1 MSFEVKKNEKAE
13 DYYIV
18 KEELGKGKFGIV
30 YRCEEKSTGKTWA
43 AKYVKTIR
51 AKDKEAVQREIDLM
65 SELEHPSLMAL
76 IEAYQSS
83 RQTVM
88 ILECITGGELF
99 ERIVDDTFDLT
110 ESEVISYMRQICA
123 GVQHMH
129 HHNIMHLDLKPE
141 NIMCVNRTGFQ
152 LKIIDFGLAR
162 KYEPDNDVK
171 VLCGTP
177 EFVAPEVIS
186 YDAITPLTDMWS
198 VGVICYVLLSGLS
211 PFLGDSD
218 SETLNNVTMGEW
230 DFEDEAFDGI
240 SNCAKD
246 FISDLLVKD
255 QRDRTSVDDSFKHP
269 WLSELSTRTKA
280 CETKLS
286 TKRLKKFLARRRWQR
301 TANAVRAIGRMSALR
316 LVSQRKASQSN
327 GSTPSEKNPTSP
339 SPSSSSI
346 SSPVKHPTEGQGSE
360 RTPNAT
366 PNAESKIKEKAQID
380 KGIDQQGSATN
391 TVPCVEQE
399 KPVNTHSDRDSYE
412 KPSETN
418 GRALS
423 FTLDSDVENDSGL
436 DLSLDQ
442 NALGK
447 QSDRSSQNSVNEG
460 RDELPVDS
468 GIKTNGIQDITR
480 DQSLKVDKDAQLRN
494 SVIDTNSVT
503 SSSADKSDISV
514 CSDASE
520 DTSDPGVNMDRYLYD
535 PNKGVKN
542 QAAKWEGRHDSP
554 DRKSTKQTTGGQ
566 SPPQQAPVFRQK
578 FRHCEVIVGSVA
590 CFECRVDGH
599 PSPDIIWY
607 RNGKRVQESERS
619 RIMKGGEDVH
629 SLVIKEVTKDDQG
642 TYMCEARSPAGKA
655 RCSARLVVQQH
666 PVVSNNHEDKS
677 SPPETT
683 ESPSRQNSTGRKFWQ
698 FSSSK
703 NKDQRGD
710 KLATSSK
717 SSTPAAAASKQSF
730 FSLDRKGS
738 SRTESERSEPRREQR
753 ATRTSTAS
761 SPRSQSG
768 SSKSAVDKL
777 KERAEAF
784 TKQYER
790 KKEERQSLSDR
801 EPRRSTNISNYLQR
815 YTRSASAERSSSFS
829 IGSTSSPSR
838 RGSSASTSDEPDLAP
853 YSRPRLA
860 TYATMIRS
868 TQSIGALS
876 AKFEAG
882 KANGTDTRK
891 GNSSTLPRK
900 DLKYNANLDAKKALF
915 SSTSNGTTN
924 SSPVKSKTRE
934 PVSVLSRAAVTSP
947 PSTSSLRSKF
957 ESKSNGDKDA
967 PFTRTT
973 PVRQSTGRLSYLDKM
988 ETKERD
994 SSPSSSSSSSFSRSS
1009 AARHSTIGVM
1019 KSPSTGNKQDT
1030 RNGVNTK
1037 RQEPARPV
1045 STFISPSKSSSVSS
1059 PISST
1064 NQKTFVSRYETVI
1077 NSDSESS
1084 ICSTTSSSTSEKK
1097 SRSTPSSSISS
1108 RYEMRSPVVEKP
1120 PSFVK
1125 KPQKLSASEGESAT
1139 LSCMVEGEPK
1149 PEVTWSFRGKPL
1161 VDEGRV
1167 EIYQEKGTYYL
1178 EIFDLV
1184 GRDAGLY
1191 TCRIVNSAGRSSA
1204 LVELVVNAKPKRPP
1218 FFLQKLSDCEVHEA
1232 GANGRL
1238 QCKLEGAPVPETSW
1252 LKEGKPLEES
1262 DRVHFIQSANG
1273 IHAIIID
1280 DVTED
1285 DDSIYTCIAKN
1296 KHGQVSSSAELIVE
1310 IDLPSKS
1317 EVDSI
1322 INTSLHIEEDDIQPS
1337 SVTETPP
1344 VAASSPAV
1352 PDPTV
1357 SAPQFLARPSS
1368 VTADQAKSA
1377 RFSCSVSGFPLPV
1390 VTWAKD
1396 EKILRDE
1403 GRFEIYDE
1411 GQEFIMEVFELE
1423 PEDEGLYTV
1432 TAENPAGKAATGAQL
1447 TINRTRLVEQP
1458 PPPAP
1463 YTNSLSYSD
1472 VRHDEA
1478 ASLEDVPSLKSEQLI
1493 PEPITANLTA
1503 FQPPSRIPP
1512 EFLALPTQRTITE
1525 PNSAKFNC
1533 RVVGDPKPTVT
1544 WSRNGVVL
1552 SDSGRYEL
1560 YEEKDEFVLEIFDT
1574 TTDDSGVYVCTATN
1588 LAGQKAAETMLTVE
1602 SSAPKGTIPEFIEKM
1617 SGTAVRDA
1625 DKAKFTCK
1633 LRGIP
1638 SPSVHWYY
1646 RNQEIVG
1653 SDEVYE
1659 LYHEGEIA
1667 SLCLPEVL
1675 PEDEGEY
1682 SCTIKNDMG
1691 ETSCS
1696 AFLKVQVASP
1706 KSTMPEFLQKLKDI
1720 QAIDGSPLSLPVR
1733 IKGSPAP
1740 DVQWFF
1746 NKEQIKED
1754 NDFKFVV
1761 DGDRLS
1767 LVIAEVYPDDAGIYT
1782 CKIFN
1787 SAGSAEC
1794 ACKVFVQASDIE
1806 GYPPKFVQK
1815 PRSIHID
1822 EGSSVTLSCKIDGE
1836 PLPTVTWIK
1845 DGRPIEAG
1853 RRFKME
1859 SSGISGTTRSLNIPT
1874 VLATDAGSYTCVLHN
1889 QSGGDQCSV
1898 NVVVKPLEEE
1908 QTDFRSLL
1916 KSRPRLQNISNSP
1929 NNVSSDKSDAEQVD
1943 FRHVLTRH
1951 VNTRKRPS
1959 FIKPLTDIEV
1969 VEGESVTFE
1978 CHVDGIPEPI
1988 IIWTANKKEIK
1999 ESKYFQMS
2007 YKDTVAKL
2015 LIAEA
2020 FAEDEG
2026 DYACTA
2032 TNGVGSVTCA
2042 AELTVQ
2048 DEENVNGLRLSIDEP
2063 AITIP
2068 HPDDPPRSV
2077 IESDCTHDKVASTF
2091 NVRLAKAVNG
2101 TPPSPPAPIQHNT
2114 NTNNNKEVIS
2124 PPSEVQEISLS
2135 SFTKTSSSI
2144 EESTYSASTPDTTE
2158 SAMDNPTAAT
2168 TATVNG
2174 DSTAAPATDPP
2185 CFLEPLKDTA
2195 VLEESSAM
2203 LKCKVVGEPEPDIFW
2218 YKDGVEL
2225 KDDRKYKM
2233 DFPDDD
2239 VAMLIVREAGL
2250 EDAGEYTCKAVN
2262 SCGTKESTAEIIVEA
2277 PARIKDAP
2285 KTLQVMAG
2293 HDLSVT
2299 CNFVAIPEP
2308 DVVVWRKNR
2317 KTVQESDRVKIE
2329 ETDTSTTLTVTKAT
2343 HDDSG
2348 RYTLQVENDLGSD
2361 DTAIYVSVLDKPD
2374 PPVGT
2379 PIASNISRQS
2389 LTLSWTGSSYD
2400 GGSRITG
2407 YVVEMRTVDDEAWT
2421 KADVVSHTSHTID
2434 NLKPETK
2441 YLFRVSSENEHG
2453 ISKPGQESD
2462 PILTVVEEKKKV
2474 DMRKP
2479 VTENDAEEVEF
2490 RHVTIKPDKDFSD
2503 KYQIKEVLGKGRF
2516 GTVHKCIEKVTGKA
2530 YAAKMIKTI
2539 KSTDKESVK
2548 NEIEIMNKLHHA
2560 KLLQCLDAFESPKQM
2575 IMVLEIVNGGEL
2587 FERVIDDD
2595 FGLTES
2601 DVIEFMR
2608 QICAGVHHMHSTNIL
2623 HLDLKPE
2630 NILCID
2636 KTGSRIKLIDFGLAR
2651 DFNPAQSTKVMFG
2664 TPEFVAPEVINYDV
2678 IGFTTDMWSVGVIC
2692 YILLSGLSPFMGD
2705 NDAETLNN
2713 VTLAEWDFE
2722 DEAFDAISEDAK
2734 TFIEGLLIQKKEERM
2749 TAAECLQHHW
2759 LVTDS
2764 KELKCNKISTAKL
2777 KNFVARRR
2785 WQSDSS
2791 ESNQESTNE
2800 DSADEIKTATAVR
2813 AIGRM
2818 ASLSLFG
2825 SSKKSGENSGSLMR
2839 SQSSPSSSKD
2849 KPPST
2854 PTTPPII
2861 TEADDKATKD
2871 DAERSAMST
2880 CDDEAKQEVAET
2892 IVSKEQEK
2900 EHATMNNRDHKITER
2915 DTKVNERQNGDDE
2928 SDDDSEDDVEDDV
2941 DGPGKKDLNQ
2951 NIPGAPHFLKEIIDQ
2966 EVFEGDSA
2974 RFDCKV
2980 AGDPEP
2986 EIKWLQDGVEI
2997 EESSRFI
3004 FDCDDDGS
3012 FSLIIRRI
3020 QEDDEGEYCIKA
3032 TNSKGE
3038 ASCIGDLL
3046 VEVF

>member
-1 MSFEVKKNEKAE
+1 MRLFRSQK
-13 DYYIV
+13 
-18 KEELGKGKFGIV
+18 V
-30 YRCEEKSTGKTWA
+30 YLK
-43 AKYVKTIR
+43 
-51 AKDKEAVQREIDLM
+51 
-65 SELEHPSLMAL
+65 LE
-76 IEAYQSS
+76 
-83 RQTVM
+83 T
-88 ILECITGGELF
+88 
-99 ERIVDDTFDLT
+99 
-110 ESEVISYMRQICA
+110 
-123 GVQHMH
+123 
-129 HHNIMHLDLKPE
+129 
-141 NIMCVNRTGFQ
+141 
-152 LKIIDFGLAR
+152 
-162 KYEPDNDVK
+162 
-171 VLCGTP
+171 
-177 EFVAPEVIS
+177 
-186 YDAITPLTDMWS
+186 
-198 VGVICYVLLSGLS
+198 
-211 PFLGDSD
+211 
-218 SETLNNVTMGEW
+218 
-230 DFEDEAFDGI
+230 
-240 SNCAKD
+240 
-246 FISDLLVKD
+246 
-255 QRDRTSVDDSFKHP
+255 
-269 WLSELSTRTKA
+269 
-280 CETKLS
+280 
-286 TKRLKKFLARRRWQR
+286 R
-301 TANAVRAIGRMSALR
+301 TANAVRAIGRMNALR
-316 LVSQRKASQSN
+316 LVSQRRASKSN
-327 GSTPSEKNPTSP
+327 GSPSSEKTPTSP
-339 SPSSSSI
+339 PPSSSSI
-346 SSPVKHPTEGQGSE
+346 SSPVEQPTDGQGSE
-360 RTPNAT
+360 RTPNA
-366 PNAESKIKEKAQID
+366 ELKRKEKAEID
-380 KGIDQQGSATN
+380 KSIDQESSATN
-391 TVPCVEQE
+391 TSTVPSIEVET
-399 KPVNTHSDRDSYE
+399 PVNTQSNRDSYV
-412 KPSETN
+412 KPETN

-447 QSDRSSQNSVNEG
+447 RSARSSQNSFSEG
-460 RDELPVDS
+460 RDELPGDLS
-468 GIKTNGIQDITR
+468 LKTDGVNDNTR
-480 DQSLKVDKDAQLRN
+480 DQSVSLDKDGQQRN

-503 SSSADKSDISV
+503 SSSADKSDISLL
-514 CSDASE
+514 SDASE

-542 QAAKWEGRHDSP
+542 QAARWEVRTNSP
-554 DRKSTKQTTGGQ
+554 DRKSTKNKTGGGGGGGGQ

-578 FRHCEVIVGSVA
+578 FRHCEVIAGSVA
-590 CFECRVDGH
+590 CFECCVDGN

-607 RNGKRVQESERS
+607 KNGKRVQENERY
-619 RIMKGGEDVH
+619 RIMKGGEDIH
-629 SLVIKEVTKDDQG
+629 SLVVKDVTKDDQG

-666 PVVSNNHEDKS
+666 PVSNNHEDKS
-677 SPPETT
+677 STSESK
-683 ESPSRQNSTGRKFWQ
+683 ESPPARQNSTGRKFWQ
-698 FSSSK
+698 FNSSK
-703 NKDQRGD
+703 NKDPRGD
-710 KLATSSK
+710 KLATPSK
-717 SSTPAAAASKQSF
+717 SSAPTASKQSF
-730 FSLDRKGS
+730 FSLSLDRRGS
-738 SRTESERSEPRREQR
+738 SRTEAEPRQQR
-753 ATRTSTAS
+753 DTRSSTV
-761 SPRSQSG
+761 SPPRT
-768 SSKSAVDKL
+768 SKSAVDKL
-777 KERAEAF
+777 KERADAF

-790 KKEERQSLSDR
+790 KKEERQSLADR
-801 EPRRSTNISNYLQR
+801 APRRQSANISAYLQR
-815 YTRSASAERSSSFS
+815 YTRSASADRSSSFS
-829 IGSTSSPSR
+829 IGSTSTSR
-838 RGSSASTSDEPDLAP
+838 RGSSASSTDEPDLAP

-868 TQSIGALS
+868 TQSIGALT
-876 AKFEAG
+876 AKFEKS
-882 KANGTDTRK
+882 KANGTDAPSK
-891 GNSSTLPRK
+891 GTSSTLPRK

-915 SSTSNGTTN
+915 SSSSNGTTN
-924 SSPVKSKTRE
+924 SSPIKSKTKD
-934 PVSVLSRAAVTSP
+934 PVSIVPRTAITAP

-957 ESKSNGDKDA
+957 ETKSNGDKDGS
-967 PFTRTT
+967 FTRSI
-973 PVRQSTGRLSYLDKM
+973 PGRQSTGRHSYLDKID
-988 ETKERD
+988 TKDRD
-994 SSPSSSSSSSFSRSS
+994 ISPSSSSSSSLSFNRST

-1019 KSPSTGNKQDT
+1019 KSSSTDNKHDF
-1030 RNGVNTK
+1030 RNSVNAT

-1045 STFISPSKSSSVSS
+1045 STFTSPTKTSSVSS
-1059 PISST
+1059 PVSST
-1064 NQKTFVSRYETVI
+1064 NQKTYVSRYETVI

-1120 PSFVK
+1120 PSFIK

-1161 VDEGRV
+1161 SDEGRV
-1167 EIYQEKGTYYL
+1167 EIYEEKGTCYL

-1184 GRDAGLY
+1184 TRDAGLY

-1238 QCKLEGAPVPETSW
+1238 QCKLDGAPAPETSW
-1252 LKEGKPLEES
+1252 LKEGKALQES
-1262 DRVHFIQSANG
+1262 DRVHFTQSANG
-1273 IHAIIID
+1273 IHALIID

-1285 DDSIYTCIAKN
+1285 DDAIYTCIAKN

-1317 EVDSI
+1317 EVDGLI
-1322 INTSLHIEEDDIQPS
+1322 DGSLHIDVDDIQPS

-1344 VAASSPAV
+1344 IAVSSPAATK
-1352 PDPTV
+1352 PTV
-1357 SAPQFLARPSS
+1357 SAPQFLDRPSS
-1368 VTADQAKSA
+1368 VTADQGKSA

-1396 EKILRDE
+1396 EKILEDE

-1411 GQEFIMEVFELE
+1411 GREFIMEIFDLQ
-1423 PEDEGLYTV
+1423 PTDEGLYTV
-1432 TAENPAGKAATGAQL
+1432 TAENSAGKAATGAEL
-1447 TINRTRLVEQP
+1447 TVNRTKTAIEQP

-1478 ASLEDVPSLKSEQLI
+1478 ASSEDVPSLKSEQLI
-1493 PEPITANLTA
+1493 PEPIATNPTA

-1544 WSRNGVVL
+1544 WSRNNVVL
-1552 SDSGRYEL
+1552 SDSGRYEI
-1560 YEEKDEFVLEIFDT
+1560 YEEKDEFILEIFDT
-1574 TTDDSGVYVCTATN
+1574 TTEDSGVYVCTATN
-1588 LAGQKAAETMLTVE
+1588 LAGQKLAEARLTVE
-1602 SSAPKGTIPEFIEKM
+1602 SSAPKGTIPEFIEKI
-1617 SGTAVRDA
+1617 SGTAVRDGES
-1625 DKAKFTCK
+1625 AKFTCK

-1638 SPSVHWYY
+1638 PPSVHWYY

-1659 LYHEGEIA
+1659 LHHQGETA

-1696 AFLKVQVASP
+1696 AFLKVQAASP
-1706 KSTMPEFLQKLKDI
+1706 KSTMPEFVQKLKDI

-1733 IKGSPAP
+1733 VAGSPDP

-1754 NDFKFVV
+1754 NDFKFVR

-1767 LVIAEVYPDDAGIYT
+1767 LVIAEVYPDDAGVYT

-1794 ACKVFVQASDIE
+1794 SCKVFVQESDID
-1806 GYPPKFVQK
+1806 GCPPKFVQK
-1815 PRSIHID
+1815 PRSINID

-1845 DGRPIEAG
+1845 DGRSIEPG

-1889 QSGGDQCSV
+1889 QYGGEQCSV

-1929 NNVSSDKSDAEQVD
+1929 NNVSSDKSEAEQVD

-1951 VNTRKRPS
+1951 VNTRKRPV
-1959 FIKPLTDIEV
+1959 FIKPIQDIEV

-1978 CHVDGIPEPI
+1978 CHVDAIPEPT

-2007 YKDTVAKL
+2007 YKDAVATL

-2026 DYACTA
+2026 DYTCTA
-2032 TNGVGSVTCA
+2032 TNGVGTVSCT

-2048 DEENVNGLRLSIDEP
+2048 DEENVNGQGLSIEEP
-2063 AITIP
+2063 VITL
-2068 HPDDPPRSV
+2068 PRPNDTPRCV

-2091 NVRLAKAVNG
+2091 NVRLSKVVNG

-2114 NTNNNKEVIS
+2114 NTNNNKEMIS

-2135 SFTKTSSSI
+2135 SFNKTSVST
-2144 EESTYSASTPDTTE
+2144 EESASVSTLDNTESSSDYPAPDT
-2158 SAMDNPTAAT
+2158 ADI
-2168 TATVNG
+2168 VNG
-2174 DSTAAPATDPP
+2174 GGSTAPVMDPP
-2185 CFLEPLKDTA
+2185 SFLEPLKDTA

-2203 LKCKVVGEPEPDIFW
+2203 LKCKVVGEPEPEIYW

-2225 KDDRKYKM
+2225 KDGRKYKL
-2233 DFPDDD
+2233 DFPDDE
-2239 VAMLIVREAGL
+2239 VAVLIVKEAGL

-2262 SCGTKESTAEIIVEA
+2262 SAGTKESRAEIIVEA
-2277 PARIKDAP
+2277 PACIKDAP

-2293 HDLSVT
+2293 RDLSVT
-2299 CNFVAIPEP
+2299 CHFVAIPEP
-2308 DVVVWRKNR
+2308 DVVMWSKNR
-2317 KTVQESDRVKIE
+2317 KTVQENDRVRIDD
-2329 ETDTSTTLTVTKAT
+2329 TDTSTTLTVSKAT
-2343 HDDSG
+2343 HDDGG
-2348 RYTLQVENDLGSD
+2348 RYNLLVENDLGSD
-2361 DTAIYVSVLDKPD
+2361 NAAIYVSVLDKPD
-2374 PPVGT
+2374 PPVGK
-2379 PIASNISRQS
+2379 PIASNINRQS

-2407 YVVEMRTVDDEAWT
+2407 YVIEMRTVDDDNWQ
-2421 KADVVSHTSHTID
+2421 KAEVVSNTSHTID
-2434 NLKPETK
+2434 NLKPETE
-2441 YLFRVSSENEHG
+2441 YLFRVSSENEYG

-2462 PILTVVEEKKKV
+2462 RILTVVEKKEKK
-2474 DMRKP
+2474 DMRTT
-2479 VTENDAEEVEF
+2479 VTENDVEEIEF
-2490 RHVTIKPDKDFSD
+2490 RHVTIKPDREFSE
-2503 KYQIKEVLGKGRF
+2503 KYQIKDVLGKGRF
-2516 GTVHKCIEKVTGKA
+2516 GTVHKCIDKVTGKP

-2539 KSTDKESVK
+2539 KSADKDSVK
-2548 NEIEIMNKLHHA
+2548 NEIGIMNKLHHA

-2608 QICAGVHHMHSTNIL
+2608 QICAGVQHMHSTNIL

-2651 DFNPAQSTKVMFG
+2651 EFNPAQSTKVMFG
-2664 TPEFVAPEVINYDV
+2664 TPEFVAPEVINYDA

-2722 DEAFDAISEDAK
+2722 DEAFDTISEDAK
-2734 TFIEGLLIQKKEERM
+2734 TFIEGLLIQRKEERM
-2749 TAAECLQHHW
+2749 TAAECLQHKW

-2764 KELKCNKISTAKL
+2764 KELKCNKISTTKL

-2800 DSADEIKTATAVR
+2800 DSSDETKTATAVR

-2825 SSKKSGENSGSLMR
+2825 SSKKSGENSNNLR
-2839 SQSSPSSSKD
+2839 SQSSPSSKD
-2849 KPPST
+2849 KSPST
-2854 PTTPPII
+2854 PTTPSRI
-2861 TEADDKATKD
+2861 TEDEDKAINNNAQIEKRSGSMHKD
-2871 DAERSAMST
+2871 ESKEM
-2880 CDDEAKQEVAET
+2880 VAEAV
-2892 IVSKEQEK
+2892 VSKVQEK
-2900 EHATMNNRDHKITER
+2900 EHHSKMTDNDVKS
-2915 DTKVNERQNGDDE
+2915 NERQNGDDE
-2928 SDDDSEDDVEDDV
+2928 SDDESEEDVEDDI

-2951 NIPGAPHFLKEIIDQ
+2951 NIPGAPHFIKEMVDC

-2974 RFDCKV
+2974 RFDCQV

-2986 EIKWLQDGVEI
+2986 DIKWLQDGEEI

-3004 FDCDDDGS
+3004 FDYDDDGMC
-3012 FSLIIRRI
+3012 SLIIRRI

-3038 ASCIGDLL
+3038 ASCIADLL
-3046 VEVF
+3046 VEGF